1 MHTVV
6 RLKVMNEP
14 DPKRKLPLKRLA
26 AAENDIAREER
37 RTKRR
42 NEPDMET
49 EANIPRYL
57 RREKPKSNLTRNTLL
72 ATLGVI
78 ILVFA
83 LGFLA
88 QPEPTPVIPKGT
100 KVTKGL
106 AILGAPRGYTA
117 EIQKGSQTIK
127 SESDTDKDG
136 FVWFKDLPIGE
147 YMVLLSA
154 PGYKESTFPVS
165 LRIKTGKVVN
175 YSTDT
180 DLKKQ

>member
-1 MHTVV
+1 
-6 RLKVMNEP
+6 MNEP

-42 NEPDMET
+42 SEPGMET
-49 EANIPRYL
+49 EENIPRYL
-57 RREKPKSNLTRNTLL
+57 RREKPQSQLTRNTLL
-72 ATLGVI
+72 ASVGVI
-78 ILVFA
+78 ILVFG

-88 QPEPTPVIPKGT
+88 QPEPVPVVPKGT

-117 EIQKGSQTIK
+117 EIQKASKTIK

-136 FVWFKDLPIGE
+136 FVWFKDLPMGE
-147 YMVLLSA
+147 YMVVLSA
-154 PGYKESTFPVS
+154 PGYKENAFPVS

>member
-1 MHTVV
+1 
-6 RLKVMNEP
+6 MNEP

-42 NEPDMET
+42 SDPEIET
-49 EANIPRYL
+49 EENIPRYL
-57 RREKPKSNLTRNTLL
+57 RREQPKSHLLRNTLL
-72 ATLGVI
+72 ASVAVLV
-78 ILVFA
+78 LVFA

-88 QPEPTPVIPKGT
+88 QPEPTPVVPKGT
-100 KVTKGL
+100 KVNKGL

-117 EIQKGSQTIK
+117 EIQQESQTIK

-136 FVWFKDLPIGE
+136 FVWFKDLPTGE
-147 YMVLLSA
+147 YMVVLSA
-154 PGYKESTFPVS
+154 PGYKENTFPVS
-165 LRIKTGKVVN
+165 LSTKTGKVVK